1 MYSALKIKL
10 DECGIAPTP
19 PTRAHDTDAG
29 LDLYSPIDFFV
40 KPGGRFCVYTGVHIE
55 LPPHTYGAIKSK
67 SGLML
72 SHGIVVDGTIDEGYR
87 GQIGVVVFNL
97 SRNQVEFKKGD
108 KIAQLVVCPV
118 EYPDVKIVDELSNS
132 SRGTGGF
139 GSTGR

>member
-1 MYSALKIKL
+1 MCSVLKIKL
-10 DECGIAPTP
+10 DECGIA

-29 LDLYSPIDFFV
+29 LDLYAPLDFFV

-55 LPPHTYGAIKSK
+55 LPAGTFGAIKSK

-72 SHGIVVDGTIDEGYR
+72 NHGIIVDGTIDEGYR
-87 GQIGVVVFNL
+87 GQIGVVIFNL
-97 SRNQVEFKKGD
+97 SKKQVDFKKGD

-118 EYPDVKIVDELSNS
+118 EYPRVEISEELTTS

>member
-10 DECGIAPTP
+10 DECGIA

-29 LDLYSPIDFFV
+29 LDLYSPIDFYV

-55 LPPHTYGAIKSK
+55 LPLRTYGAIKSK

>member
-10 DECGIAPTP
+10 DECGIA

-40 KPGGRFCVYTGVHIE
+40 KPGGRFCVYTGVHVE
-55 LPPHTYGAIKSK
+55 LPPRTYGAIKSK

-72 SHGIVVDGTIDEGYR
+72 KHGIIVDGTIDEGYTS
-87 GQIGVVVFNL
+87 QIGVVMFNM
-97 SRNQVEFKKGD
+97 SKQQVEFKKGD
-108 KIAQLVVCPV
+108 KIAQLVVNPV
-118 EYPDVKIVDELSNS
+118 EYPSVKIVDELSNS